1 MIAENLKLWDAVRT
15 PDPSF
20 TKAFS
25 RGGGFKGTATN
36 VVYLIRLATSL
47 WGPMGGKW
55 GVEIKD
61 EQYINGA
68 PLLHE
73 GAAFCTEI
81 IHVIRIELR
90 HPDGVVPGIGQTV
103 FVGKNKNG
111 FFTDEEAPKKSLTDA
126 LSKAM
131 SWLGFAADVHMGMWE
146 DNKYVNDVRR
156 RFEEEREDE
165 QRQVITGEQ
174 VKKIEALLAASH
186 ADQDALLLWVSDK
199 SGIQCAT
206 LADIPAGAYDHVV
219 KALTRKPA
227 PSTETRQ

>member
-1 MIAENLKLWDAVRT
+1 MSENLDLWNKVRT
-15 PDPSF
+15 PDPKF

-25 RGGGFKGTATN
+25 RGGGFKGSATN
-36 VVYLIRLATSL
+36 VVYMIRVATEM
-47 WGPMGGKW
+47 WGPMGGNW

-61 EQYINGA
+61 EQYVNGA

-90 HPDGVVPGIGQTV
+90 HPGGVIPGIGQTV

-131 SWLGFAADVHMGMWE
+131 SWLGFAADIHMGMWD

-156 RFEEEREDE
+156 RFEQAEEEERAETITTA
-165 QRQVITGEQ
+165 QVAEIN
-174 VKKIEALLAASH
+174 ALLKATG
-186 ADQDALLLWVSDK
+186 ADQPMLLEWIASK
-199 SGIQCAT
+199 SGTEIKT
-206 LADIPAGAYDHVV
+206 VADIPAAAFDAVIRALSKKREGAT
-219 KALTRKPA
+219 A
-227 PSTETRQ
+227 